1 MFQRALRVR
10 VMLRSLSAVV
20 VDISMNQMLSEDS
33 GW

>member
-10 VMLRSLSAVV
+10 VMLRSLGAVV